1 MIAWLAVAAWADPT
15 ALRLPER
22 APGVV
27 VGFPD
32 LSVGAPIGPVDAA
45 VELRT
50 DGGAAGASV
59 GLRRALREGAKGW
72 RADVGCAAGLVV
84 PLVAPTVG
92 LTLTPWTSAGI
103 VGGRAYVQGLLAAPV
118 AASIGGGLRV
128 PFQPELQAGAR
139 VGRLTIG
146 PRVAFGVAWVPGTD
160 VSVTTE
166 GALAASWR

>member
-1 MIAWLAVAAWADPT
+1 MIGWLVSAAWADPA
-15 ALRLPER
+15 ALRLPHRE
-22 APGVV
+22 PGAV
-27 VGFPD
+27 VGFHD
-32 LSVGAPIGPVDAA
+32 LSVGAPVGPVDAA

-72 RADVGCAAGLVV
+72 RADTGCAAGLVV

-92 LTLTPWTSAGI
+92 LTLTPWASAGV

-118 AASIGGGLRV
+118 AASLGGGLRIPV
-128 PFQPELQAGAR
+128 QPELQAGAIL
-139 VGRLTIG
+139 GRLTIG
-146 PRVAFGVAWVPGTD
+146 PRVSFGVVWAPGTD

-166 GALAASWR
+166 GSLAASWR